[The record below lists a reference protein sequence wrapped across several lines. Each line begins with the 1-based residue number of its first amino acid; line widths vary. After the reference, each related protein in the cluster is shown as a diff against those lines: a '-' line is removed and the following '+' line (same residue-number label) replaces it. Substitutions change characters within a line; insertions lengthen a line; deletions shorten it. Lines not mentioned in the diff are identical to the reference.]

1 MRGIRFLAPVEVRD
15 SRTSWS
21 NRFSVVVAGKTVV
34 IPVIACIGVG
44 VVVVGDLVES
54 VVLVVVV
61 VVVVVV
67 VGVVKVVSKTASFS
81 VVDNTLFSFSCSC
94 SGNED
99 GTVAGNSGGVIVDG
113 VVMDNT

>member
-1 MRGIRFLAPVEVRD
+1 M
-15 SRTSWS
+15 
-21 NRFSVVVAGKTVV
+21 V

-54 VVLVVVV
+54 VVLVVV

>member
-67 VGVVKVVSKTASFS
+67 GVVKVVSKTASFS

>member
-54 VVLVVVV
+54 VMLVVV

>member
-21 NRFSVVVAGKTVV
+21 NRFSVVVAGKTVD

-54 VVLVVVV
+54 VVLVVV

-99 GTVAGNSGGVIVDG
+99 GTVAGNSSGVIVDG
-113 VVMDNT
+113 VVIDNT

>member
-67 VGVVKVVSKTASFS
+67 GVVNVVSKTASFS